1 MNTNSTPVDPNE
13 GMDLLQTASAF
24 QFSGAAIDQLT
35 GGSSKYT
42 LVTIVVDISGSVS
55 PYAAAIEGLLSEIV
69 QACQKDPA
77 ADTLML
83 RVLLFN
89 QDLTELHG
97 FKLLGSINPTDYKG
111 KISCGGSTALYD
123 AMLNAVESAEA
134 YAKQLLT
141 QAYMSNAVT
150 FVTTDGENNASSS
163 GASDV
168 LKANNR
174 VVKQESLE
182 SSNTILLGLTN
193 DPAFGPYLKT
203 VETDCGCNQ
212 SMVVGALS
220 VGGPNVN
227 KGKIAKLA
235 GFVSHSV
242 SSTAQALGTGGASKN
257 IPASLVI

>member
-1 MNTNSTPVDPNE
+1 MNSTPVDLNE
-13 GMDLLQTASAF
+13 GLDLMQTASAF

-42 LVTIVVDISGSVS
+42 LATIVVDTSGSVG
-55 PYAAAIEGLLSEIV
+55 PFATAIEGLLSEIV

-83 RVLLFN
+83 RVVLFN
-89 QDLTELHG
+89 SGVSELHG
-97 FKLLGSINPTDYKG
+97 FKLLGAINPNDYKG
-111 KISCGGSTALYD
+111 TINCGGMTALYD
-123 AMLNAVESAEA
+123 AMLNSVEAAEK
-134 YAKQLLT
+134 YAQQLIG
-141 QAYMSNAVT
+141 QSYMSNAVT
-150 FVTTDGENNASSS
+150 FVITDGENNNSSN

-168 LKANNR
+168 LKANQR
-174 VVKQESLE
+174 VLKGETLE
-182 SSNTILLGLTN
+182 SINTILLGLTN
-193 DPAFGPYLKT
+193 DAAFGPYLKT

-242 SSTAQALGTGGASKN
+242 SSTAQALGTGGPSKS
-257 IPASLVI
+257 IAPSLTI